1 MTLPPVQR
9 IERLSL
15 VLVVVAVLASLALRD
30 LRVTLGVGIGGAL
43 GALNFL
49 ALRRILQGILRGDSS
64 RKQAVLG
71 ALLTL
76 KFGVLAGCIYLVVS
90 RAPVRPGAFLVGFSV
105 VVLAIFVEGFRTVL
119 RDAGEP
125 APSE

>member
-1 MTLPPVQR
+1 VTLPPVQR